1 SLLYLKEEFLHLKEC
16 ILHVK
21 GGYPIFAYHLHE
33 TKQQTNLFTAPFLC
47 LQTQFNFIKGQ
58 KVRLPL

>member
-1 SLLYLKEEFLHLKEC
+1 GSLLHLKEELLHLKEC

-33 TKQQTNLFTAPFLC
+33 TKQQTNLFTAPFPC
-47 LQTQFNFIKGQ
+47 LQTPFNFIKGQ
-58 KVRLPL
+58 EVR

>member
-1 SLLYLKEEFLHLKEC
+1 LHLKKEFLHLKES

-58 KVRLPL
+58 EVRQPL